1 MIRLRK
7 DYPKQPPGGWRFS
20 DPSGVTI
27 NGTSADD
34 LIKKVKEFRFQ
45 NSLGEGWPEREI
57 TWFYAENFPDFV
69 ERTDK
74 PFEESAK
81 TIEDRLTD
89 WTNKLW
95 RSPPGKL
102 IPLKL
107 ATKRIETC
115 NACPHRRDWSSKD
128 WGSSNDDQR
137 KEIVRKL
144 VILSQGGYRSEL
156 GYCAAHKAHAGLL
169 VLIKEP
175 DVRNPPIECWV
186 SRPDSLVD
194 E

>member
-1 MIRLRK
+1 MFQLKK
-7 DYPKQPPGGWRFS
+7 DYPRTPPGGWHFK
-20 DPSGVTI
+20 DNSGVVI
-27 NGTSADD
+27 NGKSLED
-34 LIKKVKEFRFQ
+34 LIENISAFRLQ
-45 NSLGEGWPEREI
+45 NSLPPGRPEYEV
-57 TWFYAENFPDFV
+57 TLFYVEHFPDFV

-74 PFEESAK
+74 PVEEPAK

-95 RSPPGKL
+95 RTPPGKL

-115 NACPHRRDWSSKD
+115 NACPHRRDWSS
-128 WGSSNDDQR
+128 SNDDQD

-144 VILSQGGYRSEL
+144 VILSQGGYREEL

-175 DVRNPPIECWV
+175 NVRNPPQECWIGKT
-186 SRPDSLVD
+186 D
-194 E
+194 ELLDEHTL